1 MNRREFIIQM
11 GTALIA
17 VPIALS
23 LESCGNDNGGDVALP
38 ATGFDVISTTEVGHN
53 HSVRILN
60 SDLASPL
67 AGGVVYTSS
76 LSLGHSHT
84 ITLTQQQ
91 LMDINNGII
100 VTVISSLN
108 DGHTHGWTIQKP

>member
-1 MNRREFIIQM
+1 MNRREFIMQL

-17 VPIALS
+17 VPMALS
-23 LESCGNDNGGDVALP
+23 LESCGNDNGATP
-38 ATGFDVISTTEVGHN
+38 APSGFDVNSTVELGHN

-60 SDLASPL
+60 SDLVNPS

-76 LSLGHSHT
+76 VSLGHTHT

-91 LMDINNGII
+91 LTDIDNGGL
-100 VTVISSLN
+100 VTVVSSLN
-108 DGHTHGWTIQKP
+108 DGHTHGWNIQKP